1 MGFQIEAHTEVKIDG
16 VWHHYSTPSIDR
28 NYDMF
33 AYLGG
38 EFDRK
43 KHLSLK
49 GLPNDAS
56 VVTRITYEHH
66 SHDAFDPSWLS
77 SKEIAEWAIA
87 YPEISLLRR
96 IERVGYD
103 PYQLGF
109 LYGNSTEDFL
119 KYRGDYPAENEDI
132 RIVYWFI

>member
-1 MGFQIEAHTEVKIDG
+1 MRFKIEAHTEVKING
-16 VWHHYSTPSIDR
+16 VWHHYSTPMINR

-56 VVTRITYEHH
+56 VVTKIAYEHH
-66 SHDAFDPSWLS
+66 GRDSFDPSWLS
-77 SKEIAEWAIA
+77 SEEIAEWAIA
-87 YPEISLLRR
+87 YPEISVLGR
-96 IERVGYD
+96 INEG
-103 PYQLGF
+103 YQLGF
-109 LYGNSTEDFL
+109 LYGNSTESFL
-119 KYRGDYPAENEDI
+119 EYREEYPAEVEDI
-132 RIVYWFI
+132 RIVFWFI